1 MSNIFLKNKVQGNKF
16 FRMNR
21 PFSSINSRGSIRM
34 NQRKKV
40 EILPKNDKSNIKS
53 VIEQNLYQS
62 LILKSTRATYT
73 RNNFNKFNKFNSFD
87 LKGKKYSNYS
97 VFIKRKKSPKFK
109 KIISKSIHKQLTKQM
124 SASQLNPKK
133 IFRDGI
139 FNLTNLYLKKPR
151 KIENKNKL
159 RNYFF
164 QRKYK
169 INLAKKI
176 FQDNIQ
182 PNIESQIIDNHK
194 YKNVILLKKIET
206 DKSLRD
212 LSSNLEEEKNNYLMN
227 KKLEYI
233 SYKAHRS
240 KDLSNYMVSM
250 DEYIKGTYTNELMA
264 EKEKIISE
272 EINNENLYLNSKI
285 STLKNTKKLYQDLFL
300 NKFNDYVKF
309 LTKTVDK
316 YDKVDYLLVNEILS
330 LQKKIDYLKK
340 KINSLLE
347 SKKTY
352 NKFIILQIKLKK
364 KTMKLPDYYE
374 FILNHS
380 LQESIEHC
388 MGVLDEEG
396 VKKIYKYKNKVI
408 YKSYDAFNYQFKSY
422 ENENREHLTKLGI
435 LQRDIN
441 RLNFEKKEVIK
452 EGNNIEK
459 YFNEKIREKSQEK
472 LEVINKYN
480 SLINERNN
488 LLTEIKFTFRKVK
501 NSDKKSKNKH
511 SSVFF
516 RDFDTNNYT
525 TKKTIS
531 FNNTNNT
538 FKNITN
544 KTNNAKSNKI
554 KNRSFAT
561 ANAYNLSRKY
571 LDSTTDKYKLSI
583 DEQILVNLNIIYES
597 NEKNFPNSNL
607 YLKIRQLYLLLKNF
621 NKKDETFKKAQKI
634 STENGLILKLLEHIE
649 IAMDIFLERE
659 REFDERYKEEIY
671 KVKQKIDKERKIIK
685 GQKYKSMLK
694 ARNENM
700 KRKIEE
706 KAKKLYFLPK
716 TKKRTVSANINK
728 KIKNKKLKKL
738 VEKNEYELL
747 VDYFKEN

>member
-1 MSNIFLKNKVQGNKF
+1 MSNIFLKNKIQGNKI

-21 PFSSINSRGSIRM
+21 PFSSINSRGSISM

-40 EILPKNDKSNIKS
+40 EILPKTNKSNIKS

-73 RNNFNKFNKFNSFD
+73 RNNFNKFNSFD

-109 KIISKSIHKQLTKQM
+109 KIISRTIQKKLTKQM

-300 NKFNDYVKF
+300 NKFNEYVKF

-388 MGVLDEEG
+388 MGVLDEEE

-452 EGNNIEK
+452 ESNNIEK
-459 YFNEKIREKSQEK
+459 YFNEKIREKTQEK

-728 KIKNKKLKKL
+728 KIKNKKFKKL

>member
-1 MSNIFLKNKVQGNKF
+1 MSNIFLKNKIQGNKI

-21 PFSSINSRGSIRM
+21 PFSSINSRGSISM

-40 EILPKNDKSNIKS
+40 EILPKTNKSTIKS

-73 RNNFNKFNKFNSFD
+73 RNNFNKFNSFD

-109 KIISKSIHKQLTKQM
+109 KIISRTIQKKLTKQM

-250 DEYIKGTYTNELMA
+250 DQYIKGTYTNELMA

-300 NKFNDYVKF
+300 NKFNEYVKF

>member
-73 RNNFNKFNKFNSFD
+73 RNNFNKFNSFD
-87 LKGKKYSNYS
+87 LKGKKNSNYS

-109 KIISKSIHKQLTKQM
+109 KIISRTIHKKLTKQM

-422 ENENREHLTKLGI
+422 ENENRERLTKLGI

-472 LEVINKYN
+472 LEIINKYN

-511 SSVFF
+511 SSAFF

-607 YLKIRQLYLLLKNF
+607 YLKIRRLYLLLKNF

-685 GQKYKSMLK
+685 GQKYKLMLK

>member
-1 MSNIFLKNKVQGNKF
+1 MSNIFLKNKIQENKYL
-16 FRMNR
+16 RLNR
-21 PFSSINSRGSIRM
+21 PLSSINSKGSFRM

-40 EILPKNDKSNIKS
+40 EIIPKTDKSNIKS

-73 RNNFNKFNKFNSFD
+73 RNYFNKFNSFD

-597 NEKNFPNSNL
+597 NERNFPTSNL

-621 NKKDETFKKAQKI
+621 NKKDEIFKKAQKI
-634 STENGLILKLLEHIE
+634 TTENGLIFKLLEHIE

-659 REFDERYKEEIY
+659 REFDEKYKKEIY
-671 KVKQKIDKERKIIK
+671 KVKQKIDREKKIIK
-685 GQKYKSMLK
+685 GKKYKSMLK

-700 KRKIEE
+700 KRNIEE
-706 KAKKLYFLPK
+706 KAKKFYFLPK

>member
-1 MSNIFLKNKVQGNKF
+1 MSNIFLKNKIQENKYL
-16 FRMNR
+16 RLNR
-21 PFSSINSRGSIRM
+21 PLSSINSKGSFRM

-40 EILPKNDKSNIKS
+40 EIIPKTDKSNIKS

-73 RNNFNKFNKFNSFD
+73 RNYFNKFNSFD

-109 KIISKSIHKQLTKQM
+109 KIISRTIHKQLTKQM
-124 SASQLNPKK
+124 SASQLNPNK

-139 FNLTNLYLKKPR
+139 FNITNLYLKKPR

-159 RNYFF
+159 RNFFF

-212 LSSNLEEEKNNYLMN
+212 ISSNLEEEKNNYLMN

-250 DEYIKGTYTNELMA
+250 DQYIKGTYTNELMA
-264 EKEKIISE
+264 EKEKILSE
-272 EINNENLYLNSKI
+272 EKNNDNLYLNSKI
-285 STLKNTKKLYQDLFL
+285 SMLKNTKKLYQDLFL

-316 YDKVDYLLVNEILS
+316 YDKVDYLMVNEILS

-435 LQRDIN
+435 LQGEIN

-472 LEVINKYN
+472 SEVINKYN
-480 SLINERNN
+480 SLLNERNN

-511 SSVFF
+511 SSIYF

-525 TKKTIS
+525 TKKTIG
-531 FNNTNNT
+531 FIN
-538 FKNITN
+538 TN
-544 KTNNAKSNKI
+544 KTNNAKSTKI
-554 KNRSFAT
+554 KNRSFAN

-583 DEQILVNLNIIYES
+583 DEQILANLNIIYES
-597 NEKNFPNSNL
+597 KEKNFPNSNL
-607 YLKIRQLYLLLKNF
+607 YLKIRKLYLLLKNF
-621 NKKDETFKKAQKI
+621 IKKDEIFKKAQKI
-634 STENGLILKLLEHIE
+634 TTENGLIFKLLEHIE

-659 REFDERYKEEIY
+659 KEFDQKYKEEIY
-671 KVKQKIDKERKIIK
+671 KVKQKIDRERKIIK
-685 GQKYKSMLK
+685 GKKYKSMLK

-700 KRKIEE
+700 KRNIEE

-728 KIKNKKLKKL
+728 KIKNKKFKKL

>member
-1 MSNIFLKNKVQGNKF
+1 MSNIFLKNKIQGNKI

-21 PFSSINSRGSIRM
+21 PFSSINSRGSISM

-40 EILPKNDKSNIKS
+40 EILPKTNKSNIKS

-73 RNNFNKFNKFNSFD
+73 RNNFNKFNSFD

-109 KIISKSIHKQLTKQM
+109 KIISRTIHKKLTKQM

>member
-1 MSNIFLKNKVQGNKF
+1 MSNIFLKNKIQGNKI

-21 PFSSINSRGSIRM
+21 PFSSINSRGSISM

-40 EILPKNDKSNIKS
+40 EILPKTNKSNIKS

-73 RNNFNKFNKFNSFD
+73 RNNFNKFNSFD

-109 KIISKSIHKQLTKQM
+109 KIISRTIHKKLTKQM

-300 NKFNDYVKF
+300 NKFNEYVKF

-738 VEKNEYELL
+738 MEKNEYELL

>member
-1 MSNIFLKNKVQGNKF
+1 MSNIFLKNKIQGNKI

-21 PFSSINSRGSIRM
+21 PFSSINSRGSISM

-40 EILPKNDKSNIKS
+40 EILPKTNKSNIKS

-73 RNNFNKFNKFNSFD
+73 RNNFNKFNSFD

-109 KIISKSIHKQLTKQM
+109 KIISRTIHKKLTKQM

-300 NKFNDYVKF
+300 NKFNEYVKF

-554 KNRSFAT
+554 KNHSFAT

>member
-1 MSNIFLKNKVQGNKF
+1 MNMAPF
-16 FRMNR
+16 FPYNNQQMN
-21 PFSSINSRGSIRM
+21 PAFM
-34 NQRKKV
+34 H
-40 EILPKNDKSNIKS
+40 
-53 VIEQNLYQS
+53 
-62 LILKSTRATYT
+62 
-73 RNNFNKFNKFNSFD
+73 
-87 LKGKKYSNYS
+87 NY
-97 VFIKRKKSPKFK
+97 
-109 KIISKSIHKQLTKQM
+109 
-124 SASQLNPKK
+124 N
-133 IFRDGI
+133 
-139 FNLTNLYLKKPR
+139 
-151 KIENKNKL
+151 
-159 RNYFF
+159 
-164 QRKYK
+164 
-169 INLAKKI
+169 
-176 FQDNIQ
+176 
-182 PNIESQIIDNHK
+182 
-194 YKNVILLKKIET
+194 
-206 DKSLRD
+206 
-212 LSSNLEEEKNNYLMN
+212 
-227 KKLEYI
+227 
-233 SYKAHRS
+233 
-240 KDLSNYMVSM
+240 
-250 DEYIKGTYTNELMA
+250 
-264 EKEKIISE
+264 
-272 EINNENLYLNSKI
+272 
-285 STLKNTKKLYQDLFL
+285 
-300 NKFNDYVKF
+300 
-309 LTKTVDK
+309 
-316 YDKVDYLLVNEILS
+316 
-330 LQKKIDYLKK
+330 
-340 KINSLLE
+340 
-347 SKKTY
+347 
-352 NKFIILQIKLKK
+352 
-364 KTMKLPDYYE
+364 
-374 FILNHS
+374 
-380 LQESIEHC
+380 
-388 MGVLDEEG
+388 
-396 VKKIYKYKNKVI
+396 
-408 YKSYDAFNYQFKSY
+408 NYQFKSY

-516 RDFDTNNYT
+516 RDFDTNIYT

-685 GQKYKSMLK
+685 GQKYKLMLK

-728 KIKNKKLKKL
+728 KIKNKKFKKL

>member
-1 MSNIFLKNKVQGNKF
+1 MSNIFLKNKIQENKYL
-16 FRMNR
+16 RLNR
-21 PFSSINSRGSIRM
+21 PLSSINSRGSFRM

-40 EILPKNDKSNIKS
+40 EIIPKTDKSNIKS

-73 RNNFNKFNKFNSFD
+73 RNIFNKFSSFD

-109 KIISKSIHKQLTKQM
+109 KIISKTIHKQLTKQM

-139 FNLTNLYLKKPR
+139 FNITNLYLKKPR

-159 RNYFF
+159 RNFFF

-250 DEYIKGTYTNELMA
+250 DQYIKGTYTNELMA
-264 EKEKIISE
+264 EKEKILSE
-272 EINNENLYLNSKI
+272 EKNNNNLYLNSKI
-285 STLKNTKKLYQDLFL
+285 SMLKNTKKLYQDLFL

-316 YDKVDYLLVNEILS
+316 YDKVDYLMVNEILS

-435 LQRDIN
+435 LQQEIN

-472 LEVINKYN
+472 SEVINKYN
-480 SLINERNN
+480 SLLNERNN

-511 SSVFF
+511 SSIYF

-531 FNNTNNT
+531 FIN
-538 FKNITN
+538 TN
-544 KTNNAKSNKI
+544 KTNNAKSTKI
-554 KNRSFAT
+554 KNRSFAS

-571 LDSTTDKYKLSI
+571 LDSKTDKYKLSI
-583 DEQILVNLNIIYES
+583 DEQILANLNIIYES
-597 NEKNFPNSNL
+597 KEKNFPNSNL
-607 YLKIRQLYLLLKNF
+607 YLKIRKLYLLLKNF
-621 NKKDETFKKAQKI
+621 IKKDEFKKAQKI
-634 STENGLILKLLEHIE
+634 TTENGLIFKLLEHIE

-659 REFDERYKEEIY
+659 REFDKRYKDEIY
-671 KVKQKIDKERKIIK
+671 EVKLKIDRERKIIK
-685 GQKYKSMLK
+685 GKKYKSMLK

-700 KRKIEE
+700 KRNIEE

-728 KIKNKKLKKL
+728 KIKNKKFKKL

>member
-73 RNNFNKFNKFNSFD
+73 RNNFNKFNSFD

-109 KIISKSIHKQLTKQM
+109 KIISRTIHKKLTKQM

-151 KIENKNKL
+151 KIENKIKL

-250 DEYIKGTYTNELMA
+250 DKYIKGTYTNELMA

-621 NKKDETFKKAQKI
+621 NKKDEIFKKAQKI

>member
-1 MSNIFLKNKVQGNKF
+1 MSNIFLKNKIQENKYL
-16 FRMNR
+16 RLNR
-21 PFSSINSRGSIRM
+21 PLSSINSRGSFRM

-40 EILPKNDKSNIKS
+40 EIIPKTDKSNIKS

-73 RNNFNKFNKFNSFD
+73 RNYFNKFNSFD

-109 KIISKSIHKQLTKQM
+109 KIISRTIHKQLTKQM

-133 IFRDGI
+133 IFREGI
-139 FNLTNLYLKKPR
+139 FNITNLYLKKPR

-159 RNYFF
+159 RNFFF

-212 LSSNLEEEKNNYLMN
+212 ISSNLEEEKNNYLMN

-250 DEYIKGTYTNELMA
+250 DQYIKGTYTNELMA
-264 EKEKIISE
+264 EKEKILSE
-272 EINNENLYLNSKI
+272 EKNNDNLYLNSKI
-285 STLKNTKKLYQDLFL
+285 SMLKNTKKLYQDLFL

-316 YDKVDYLLVNEILS
+316 YDKVDYLMVNEILS

-435 LQRDIN
+435 LQQEIN

-472 LEVINKYN
+472 SEVINKYN
-480 SLINERNN
+480 SLLNERNN

-511 SSVFF
+511 SSIYF

-525 TKKTIS
+525 TKKTIG
-531 FNNTNNT
+531 FIN
-538 FKNITN
+538 TN
-544 KTNNAKSNKI
+544 KTNNAKSTKI
-554 KNRSFAT
+554 KNRSFAN

-583 DEQILVNLNIIYES
+583 DEQILANLNIIYES
-597 NEKNFPNSNL
+597 KEKNFPNSNL
-607 YLKIRQLYLLLKNF
+607 YLKIRKLYLLLKNF
-621 NKKDETFKKAQKI
+621 IKKDEIFKKAQKI
-634 STENGLILKLLEHIE
+634 TTENGLIFKLLEHIE

-659 REFDERYKEEIY
+659 KEFDQKYKEEIY
-671 KVKQKIDKERKIIK
+671 KVKQKIDRERKIIK
-685 GQKYKSMLK
+685 GKKYKSMLK

-700 KRKIEE
+700 KRNIEE

-728 KIKNKKLKKL
+728 KIKNKKFKKL

>member
-1 MSNIFLKNKVQGNKF
+1 MSNIFLKNKIQENKYL
-16 FRMNR
+16 RLNR
-21 PFSSINSRGSIRM
+21 PLSSINSKGSFRM

-40 EILPKNDKSNIKS
+40 EIIPKTDKSNIKS

-73 RNNFNKFNKFNSFD
+73 RNNFNKFNSFD

-109 KIISKSIHKQLTKQM
+109 KIISRTIHKQLTKQM
-124 SASQLNPKK
+124 SASQLNPNK

-159 RNYFF
+159 RNFFF

-212 LSSNLEEEKNNYLMN
+212 ISSNLEEEKNNYLMN

-250 DEYIKGTYTNELMA
+250 DQYIKGTYTNELMA
-264 EKEKIISE
+264 EKEKILSE
-272 EINNENLYLNSKI
+272 EKNNDNLYLNNKI
-285 STLKNTKKLYQDLFL
+285 SMLKNTKKLYQDLFL

-316 YDKVDYLLVNEILS
+316 YDKVDYLMVNEILS

-472 LEVINKYN
+472 SEVINKYN
-480 SLINERNN
+480 SLLNERNN

-511 SSVFF
+511 SSIYF

-531 FNNTNNT
+531 FIN
-538 FKNITN
+538 TN
-544 KTNNAKSNKI
+544 KTNNAKSTKI
-554 KNRSFAT
+554 KNRSFAN

-583 DEQILVNLNIIYES
+583 DEQILANLNIIYES
-597 NEKNFPNSNL
+597 KEKNFPNSNL
-607 YLKIRQLYLLLKNF
+607 YLKIRKLYLLLKNF
-621 NKKDETFKKAQKI
+621 IKKDEIFKKAQKI
-634 STENGLILKLLEHIE
+634 TTENGLIFKLLEHIE

-659 REFDERYKEEIY
+659 KEFDKRYKDEIY
-671 KVKQKIDKERKIIK
+671 KVKLKIDRERKILK
-685 GQKYKSMLK
+685 GKKYKSMLK

-700 KRKIEE
+700 KRNIEE

-728 KIKNKKLKKL
+728 KIKNKKFKKL